1 MQVNPVNAQLMC
13 LEYKT
18 TWLDVHYFW
27 VVSMKL
33 DPCGD
38 VLKKKEKL
46 TSILSISIPTRLVSV
61 V

>member
-1 MQVNPVNAQLMC
+1 MC